1 MNIMKEFDSIR
12 IIVDKDDHLGYI
24 CYDDASRFISK
35 IQNRMIMAGVV
46 GTDMARSGL
55 KWHKMLDDFAYS
67 TQFIVQEELS
77 LLGKVYTGVYNGKK
91 IKMMLVDAH
100 VVFRSMHD
108 CAVTSYSVS
117 VLDGTGESER
127 LIKGIP
133 ASSIDLYI
141 DRGFGSKRDLWHH
154 EMSVKGS
161 IAAEFIKL
169 PIFRDQGSS
178 KLFVLRSDM
187 YSFVQEVDELYTSM
201 GVDSRIGI
209 LKWGTSINDLCKW
222 GISELAGSELL
233 PSGGK
238 CPLTYSAVIDGRMSK
253 VQIASTDVVFRKYNV
268 CFVSSVYVN
277 DTDGSL
283 YGPIPSSAVEKYLM
297 IDRNIQ
303 GNKHDNSMLCDLHN
317 LQC

>member
-77 LLGKVYTGVYNGKK
+77 LLGKVYTGVYTGKK

-133 ASSIDLYI
+133 ASDIDLYI

-209 LKWGTSINDLCKW
+209 LNQAISINDLCNW
-222 GISELAGSELL
+222 GNSELASSELL
-233 PSGGK
+233 PSSGRRF
-238 CPLTYSAVIDGRMSK
+238 CAHSAIIKGEISK
-253 VQIASTDVVFRKYNV
+253 VDIASTDVIFGRHNT
-268 CFVSSVYVN
+268 CFVSSVHVV
-277 DTDGSL
+277 DTDGNL
-283 YGPIPSSAVEKYLM
+283 YGPIPASDVEKYLI
-297 IDRNIQ
+297 IDRNTQ

-317 LQC
+317 LQ